1 MYESKEYGIK
11 FLRKI
16 TFLIGSFSF
25 VLSLIIFI
33 FADLI
38 VRIVLGPQYTESV
51 IILKILAFLPF
62 IIGLSNIFAV
72 QGLIAYGKLEIIPKI
87 TLVGAILN
95 IFIAL
100 LLVNL
105 LQAVGVA
112 ISVLIAEAVVTFIS
126 FCYFKRVIL

>member
-1 MYESKEYGIK
+1 
-11 FLRKI
+11 
-16 TFLIGSFSF
+16 
-25 VLSLIIFI
+25 
-33 FADLI
+33 
-38 VRIVLGPQYTESV
+38 VRIVLGSQYTESV
-51 IILKILAFLPF
+51 IVLRILAFLPF

-87 TLVGAILN
+87 TLAGAVSN

-126 FCYFKRVIL
+126 FCYFKRVIIDRRVIL